1 MYPKETNTI
10 SQSVCLIYRIPNASH
25 GESESESKVAQSCLT
40 LCNPLDYSLLGSSI
54 HGIFQARVLEWG
66 AIAFSKEASS

>member
-25 GESESESKVAQSCLT
+25 GESDGNTLQFSCLE
-40 LCNPLDYSLLGSSI
+40 NPLD
-54 HGIFQARVLEWG
+54 EG
-66 AIAFSKEASS
+66 AWWAAVNGVAKIQI